1 MAEYEAFINR
11 LYIVTEVG
19 ARCLLMMGNSKL
31 VIDQVIKEVE
41 PCEPWMHVYRNKV
54 CKLEE
59 KFKGFEIHHNYR
71 CFNAEADQV
80 LTIASR

>member
-41 PCEPWMHVYRNKV
+41 PHEP
-54 CKLEE
+54 
-59 KFKGFEIHHNYR
+59 
-71 CFNAEADQV
+71 
-80 LTIASR
+80 